1 MQKILNLKEGLLE
14 IKLILEKKLE
24 KNKKPF
30 IILIA

>member
-1 MQKILNLKEGLLE
+1 MEKILNLKEGLLE

>member
-1 MQKILNLKEGLLE
+1 MEKILNLKEGLLE

-24 KNKKPF
+24 KYKKPF